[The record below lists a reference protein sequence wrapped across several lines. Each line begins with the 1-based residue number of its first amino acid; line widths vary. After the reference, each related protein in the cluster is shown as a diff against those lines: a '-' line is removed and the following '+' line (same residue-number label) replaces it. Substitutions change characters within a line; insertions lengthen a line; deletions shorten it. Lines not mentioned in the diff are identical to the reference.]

1 MATFYGTPAVTSL
14 RPQYATSGEFNEL
27 KLGVKVGDL
36 GAGVLDTYL
45 QRASSAIDEFMGRD
59 FSPGDAIHESLYS
72 TNSGNGDVRIGRDG
86 TVSIY
91 PNERFPVNSVASIGW
106 VVKSGA
112 GGLWHA
118 PASAAPQSVAS
129 GDITVQKDTYGD
141 GYRIKIWQDFSR
153 LRGPRTTVEFNLV
166 YAGGDG
172 TQVHP
177 DYPGWLTQ
185 ACLFWAAFLMK
196 KRGDGALVLDG
207 SGGAV
212 DQSALGG
219 YMEAAKDLLDWHK
232 KRF

>member
-45 QRASSAIDEFMGRD
+45 QRATAAIDEFMGRD

-153 LRGPRTTVEFNLV
+153 LRGNQYLETAGYPAGTPEVQSSGETLTVTFDLPRAAVEGQGV
-166 YAGGDG
+166 YLHAELS
-172 TQVHP
+172 TRIRQEFR
-177 DYPGWLTQ
+177 
-185 ACLFWAAFLMK
+185 A
-196 KRGDGALVLDG
+196 
-207 SGGAV
+207 
-212 DQSALGG
+212 
-219 YMEAAKDLLDWHK
+219 
-232 KRF
+232 